1 MFYIQFSLARNTD
14 CALFL
19 QRVEKARSESSAQ
32 RRNVNRIKQERDYKT
47 NAKRFI
53 FIHQTITLKQHNQ
66 RNLLLYFC
74 NLSAYLFSSKIYYFL
89 SHSQLTCTTSPLFI
103 ANSLIT
109 IYFFSHIFL
118 IAKAL
123 FLHYNSYAF
132 TLQYH
137 CFYNLKAM
145 LFPSKA
151 ITPPTSFHH
160 TSPTKTIS

>member
-1 MFYIQFSLARNTD
+1 MFYIQFSLARNID

-32 RRNVNRIKQERDYKT
+32 RRNVNRIKQERDYTT

-66 RNLLLYFC
+66 HNLIVYFC
-74 NLSAYLFSSKIYYFL
+74 NLSFYSFSSKTHHFL
-89 SHSQLTCTTSPLFI
+89 NHSQLLCATNPLFI
-103 ANSLIT
+103 ANSLIA
-109 IYFFSHIFL
+109 IHSFSHIFL

-123 FLHYNSYAF
+123 LLQYNSYAF

-137 CFYNLKAM
+137 SFYNLKAM
-145 LFPSKA
+145 LSPFKV

-160 TSPTKTIS
+160 TSPIKAIG